1 MLFRSHVGRKIAW
14 QGKGVKEKG
23 VDPKTGDALV
33 QIDPRYFRPTEVDHL
48 EGDSRK
54 ARKALGWKPKMS
66 FKDLVDDMIESTW
79 RGPAERRGYVVIEP
93 AAPNDE
99 RFFQKGERV
108 FPGMLTALLAEY
120 KVLGNKFHIA
130 GISAG
135 GTSAFWIAAK
145 YPQYFYSVT
154 AFPGSLWEPTPERL
168 NAFADLCIYM
178 FVGENDE
185 ERTRTTMQQQAETFR
200 AKGFHVAFAVERNE
214 EHVMLSLT
222 GRGANRLFAQFEQAR
237 KPSCGVKQK

>member
-1 MLFRSHVGRKIAW
+1 MLSRWLGIAAALAFFFCAPARAT
-14 QGKGVKEKG
+14 VFNKEIVIDG
-23 VDPKTGDALV
+23 TTVEYELILPDNYDPAKAYPTVLAFPPGD
-33 QIDPRYFRPTEVDHL
+33 Q
-48 EGDSRK
+48 
-54 ARKALGWKPKMS
+54 KM
-66 FKDLVDDMIESTW
+66 DLVDDMIESTW

-214 EHVMLSLT
+214 EHVML
-222 GRGANRLFAQFEQAR
+222 
-237 KPSCGVKQK
+237 